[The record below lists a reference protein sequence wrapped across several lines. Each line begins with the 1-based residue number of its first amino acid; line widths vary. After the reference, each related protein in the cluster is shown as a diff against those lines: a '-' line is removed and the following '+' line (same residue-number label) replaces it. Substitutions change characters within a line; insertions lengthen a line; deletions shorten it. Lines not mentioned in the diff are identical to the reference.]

1 MATLDVIRAWTDP
14 DARDGLAVVPAHPA
28 GDPDAELGQLV
39 LNGALSSSSAT
50 STAFTSAV
58 CCC

>member
-14 DARDGLAVVPAHPA
+14 DARAGLAIVPEHPA

-39 LNGALSSSSAT
+39 TMGALSSSSAT
-50 STAFTSAV
+50 STAFTSSV
-58 CCC
+58 SCC